1 MTDTRKF
8 WIDTMLKISNPV
20 LENLSKETLKKN
32 IPTEFNPHR
41 QEYILL
47 EAFGRTICG
56 IAPWLELENVT
67 GEEKLLQEKY
77 RQMSRKAMEVATNPA
92 SSDYMNF
99 SEGYGQSLVD
109 AAFLAHGIVRAPKQ
123 LYELLDEKTKSNL
136 IAALKA
142 TRKFTPFVCNWIF
155 FSAMIEAA
163 LFVMGVED
171 YDLTRVDY
179 AVNMFKN
186 WYMGDGVYGDGP
198 KFHWDY
204 YNSFVIQ
211 PMFLDILKVFKNVK
225 ENYKD
230 EYSLCL
236 KRASRYA
243 EIQERLINTDGT
255 YPIIGR
261 SITYR
266 FGAFQLLSQSAL
278 QEFLPKRLS
287 FPQVRCALTAVI
299 KKVTENPNMFD
310 KDGWL
315 LPGVYGHQKD
325 LAEDY
330 ICVGSL
336 YLCNAVF
343 LPLGLSC
350 EHDFWKAPDE
360 LFTAEKIWS
369 GENISKDVAID

>member
-92 SSDYMNF
+92 SYDYMNF

-369 GENISKDVAID
+369 GENLSKDVAID